1 MLKNKHDFLIIIY
14 KEALSKMKMRKQF
27 FFVIAISICAVC
39 LQNVNSNSFSA
50 SSSTLRA
57 KFIKGDISAKISA
70 VREATGN
77 DAYILSRN
85 AISFA
90 LENSK
95 FISGDRDLS
104 ALAVAGILALP
115 ENNVA
120 QLSDSEKNILSNEFS
135 SLFSSFQDST
145 VKISVASKAV
155 QLQNYFSND
164 NLTNVFNSY
173 VETATA
179 KSDSSV
185 IVHTIQALAV
195 YADERTL
202 PVLYRLYMANDNTN
216 GNIKNELE
224 NTISIIAPTLGKQF
238 VLEIIST
245 GDTSKIRAIF
255 DIVQKKL
262 INNESFCAEIAENS
276 LFSTIYNTEKQGQ
289 KEVVQLQLDALSV
302 LAQLDWTRSA
312 QTAMKFFDIAS
323 ELYKSKKMGDNEF
336 IQVVSAVSVL
346 SPIEA
351 SYTLSAF
358 LSDLNNM
365 EEKGLETSENV
376 VRAVIGSLGTLGN
389 KQAFDSLLAVT
400 YLSYPDDIIALARD
414 SLSRLRW

>member
-1 MLKNKHDFLIIIY
+1 
-14 KEALSKMKMRKQF
+14 MRKQF

-135 SLFSSFQDST
+135 SLFSSFRDST

-155 QLQNYFSND
+155 QLQSYFTKD

-179 KSDSSV
+179 QSDASV
-185 IVHTIQALAV
+185 LQHTIQALAV
-195 YADERTL
+195 YADENTL
-202 PVLYRLYMANDNTN
+202 HVLYKLYIAKNFSNISN
-216 GNIKNELE
+216 VNIKNELE

-245 GDTSKIRAIF
+245 GDTSKIRPIF

-262 INNESFCAEIAENS
+262 KNNENFSAEIAENS

-302 LAQLDWTRSA
+302 LAQLDWTRSS

-400 YLSYPDDIIALARD
+400 YLSYPDDIVALARD
-414 SLSRLRW
+414 SLSRLKW